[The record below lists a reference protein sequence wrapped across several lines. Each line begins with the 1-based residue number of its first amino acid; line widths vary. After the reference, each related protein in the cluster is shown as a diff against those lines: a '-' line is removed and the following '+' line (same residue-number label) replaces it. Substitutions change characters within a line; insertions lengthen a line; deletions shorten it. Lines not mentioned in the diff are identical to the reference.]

1 MAVMVNVNERQA
13 TWTSIGT
20 DVDMSTTVD
29 EVLEKAKLNYEVE
42 KRNIYLD
49 NGIIIPGKQATVNTT
64 TGKVYGVVSDKYQ
77 ICNNRDAFQFIAN
90 IDDKLSFVK
99 AGETQSGMVYVIAKL
114 NDIDVLGDTFTPYVI
129 FQNGHNGNYTLRTTI
144 CPLRIVCQNQFSM
157 AFRESSNTINIRHS
171 NNLQVQMHEAEE
183 LLRDTATYMKKFE
196 ANAEELAALKIT
208 NEKDLINHFLTQS
221 AIKALP
227 NKKEGLSD
235 RQIRAVD
242 EKTEMLYNIYRNT
255 PDNANFQGTVWGL
268 LNGFTDFNTHL
279 IPQRTT
285 DTANENRFV
294 TVTMD
299 PRVIM
304 QFVNYIRQ
312 YAQ

>member
-1 MAVMVNVNERQA
+1 MAVMMNERQA

-29 EVLEKAKLNYEVE
+29 EVLERAGLNYEVE
-42 KRNIYLD
+42 KKDIFLD
-49 NGIIIPGKQATVNTT
+49 NGLMIPGKKATVNAT
-64 TGKVYGVVSDKYQ
+64 TGKIYGIVSDKYQ
-77 ICNNRDAFQFIAN
+77 ICDNRDAFQFIAN

-99 AGETQSGMVYVIAKL
+99 AGETKSGMVYVIAKL
-114 NDIDVLGDTFTPYVI
+114 DDVDILGDTFTPYII

-157 AFRESSNTINIRHS
+157 AFRESSNNISIRHS
-171 NNLQVQMHEAEE
+171 NNLQIQMQEAEK
-183 LLRDTATYMKKFE
+183 LLKSTSTYMKNFS
-196 ANAEELAALKIT
+196 ANAEQLASLKIK
-208 NEKDLINHFLTQS
+208 NEKDLINHFFEEAT
-221 AIKALP
+221 KATLAK
-227 NKKEGLSD
+227 NEEFSE
-235 RQIRAVD
+235 RQLRTIN

-268 LNGFTDFNTHL
+268 VNGFTDFNTHL

-285 DTANENRFV
+285 ETANESRFV

-299 PRVIM
+299 PRVIA
-304 QFVNYIRQ
+304 QFIEFAKA
-312 YAQ
+312 YAR

>member
-1 MAVMVNVNERQA
+1 MAVMMNERQA

-29 EVLEKAKLNYEVE
+29 EVLERAKLNYEVE

-49 NGIIIPGKQATVNTT
+49 NGIVIPGKQATVNTT
-64 TGKVYGVVSDKYQ
+64 TGKIYGVVSDKYQ

-114 NDIDVLGDTFTPYVI
+114 DDVDVLGDTFTPYVI

-171 NNLQVQMHEAEE
+171 NNLQVQMHEAEG
-183 LLRDTATYMKKFE
+183 LLRNTATYMKNFG
-196 ANAEELAALKIT
+196 ANAEELAALKVT
-208 NEKDLINHFLTQS
+208 NEKDLINHFFIEST
-221 AIKALP
+221 KASLA
-227 NKKEGLSD
+227 NKNEGFTD
-235 RQIRAVD
+235 RQLRTIN

-285 DTANENRFV
+285 GTADENRFV

-304 QFVNYIRQ
+304 QFIKFATA
-312 YAQ
+312 YAV

>member
-1 MAVMVNVNERQA
+1 MAVMMNERQA

-29 EVLEKAKLNYEVE
+29 EVLEKAGLNYEVE
-42 KRNIYLD
+42 KRDVYLD
-49 NGIIIPGKQATVNTT
+49 NGIVIPGKKATVNKT
-64 TGKVYGVVSDKYQ
+64 TGKIYGIVSDKYQ
-77 ICNNRDAFQFIAN
+77 VCDNRDAFQFIAN

-114 NDIDVLGDTFTPYVI
+114 DDVDVLGDTFTPYVI
-129 FQNGHNGNYTLRTTI
+129 FQNGHNGGYTLRTTI
-144 CPLRIVCQNQFSM
+144 CPLRIVCKNQFSM

-171 NNLQVQMHEAEE
+171 NNLQIQMHEAEQ
-183 LLRDTATYMKKFE
+183 LLRNTATYMNNFE
-196 ANAEELAALKIT
+196 ANAEELAAMKIN
-208 NEKDLINHFLTQS
+208 NEKDLINHFFIEST
-221 AIKALP
+221 KATLA
-227 NKKEGLSD
+227 NKNEGFTD
-235 RQIRAVD
+235 RQLRAIN

-285 DTANENRFV
+285 DTSNENRFV

-304 QFVNYIRQ
+304 QFIKFASE
-312 YAQ
+312 YAR